1 MNEDILNELNKLNRN
16 VSAVLAIT
24 VDRHLRD
31 TDLAKPRPR
40 SIDRMLADLGLTG
53 AEIAKL
59 LGKTPQAVS
68 IALSK
73 DKQTVKSKKANAK
86 NAEQPVNDEE
96 RKQGRTQKSYLI
108 KWCACRLCKLS
119 WRCQVRPKP

>member
-1 MNEDILNELNKLNRN
+1 MSEDVLNELKKLNRN
-16 VSAVLAIT
+16 VSAMLAIT

-40 SIDRMLADLGLTG
+40 SIDRMLADLGLSG
-53 AEIAKL
+53 SEIAKL

-73 DKQTVKSKKANAK
+73 DKQTTKSKKTDSKQSVTSN
-86 NAEQPVNDEE
+86 EE
-96 RKQGRTQKSYLI
+96 DKE
-108 KWCACRLCKLS
+108 
-119 WRCQVRPKP
+119 

>member
-1 MNEDILNELNKLNRN
+1 MNEDMLNELKKLNRN
-16 VSAVLAIT
+16 VSAMLAIT
-24 VDRHLRD
+24 LDRHLRD

-53 AEIAKL
+53 TEIAKL

-73 DKQTVKSKKANAK
+73 DKQTVKNKKASTK
-86 NAEQPVNDEE
+86 DTEQPVNNEE
-96 RKQGRTQKSYLI
+96 RK
-108 KWCACRLCKLS
+108 
-119 WRCQVRPKP
+119 

>member
-1 MNEDILNELNKLNRN
+1 MNDEILAELKKTNRLL
-16 VSAVLAIT
+16 SALLTIT

-40 SIDRMLADLGLTG
+40 SMDRMLADIGLQG

-68 IALSK
+68 LALNK
-73 DKQTVKSKKANAK
+73 DKTTGKKAKVEANSTGATAPAGEK
-86 NAEQPVNDEE
+86 
-96 RKQGRTQKSYLI
+96 
-108 KWCACRLCKLS
+108 
-119 WRCQVRPKP
+119 

>member
-73 DKQTVKSKKANAK
+73 DKQTVRSKKANAK

-96 RKQGRTQKSYLI
+96 RK
-108 KWCACRLCKLS
+108 
-119 WRCQVRPKP
+119 

>member
-1 MNEDILNELNKLNRN
+1 MNEDILNELKKLNRN
-16 VSAVLAIT
+16 ISALLAIS

-59 LGKTPQAVS
+59 LGKTPAAVS

-73 DKQTVKSKKANAK
+73 GKQADKKTDPAAVSG
-86 NAEQPVNDEE
+86 EDE
-96 RKQGRTQKSYLI
+96 
-108 KWCACRLCKLS
+108 A
-119 WRCQVRPKP
+119 

>member
-96 RKQGRTQKSYLI
+96 KK
-108 KWCACRLCKLS
+108 
-119 WRCQVRPKP
+119 

>member
-40 SIDRMLADLGLTG
+40 SIDHMLADLGLTG

-68 IALSK
+68 IALNK
-73 DKQTVKSKKANAK
+73 DRQTVKRKTNTKD
-86 NAEQPVNDEE
+86 AEQPVNDEE
-96 RKQGRTQKSYLI
+96 RK
-108 KWCACRLCKLS
+108 
-119 WRCQVRPKP
+119 